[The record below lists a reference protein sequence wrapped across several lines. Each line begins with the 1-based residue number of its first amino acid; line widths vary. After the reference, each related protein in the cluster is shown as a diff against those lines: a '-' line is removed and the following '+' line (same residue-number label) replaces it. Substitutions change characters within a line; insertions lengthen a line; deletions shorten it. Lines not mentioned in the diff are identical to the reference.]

1 MSANAAPERAAQ
13 ADARLEREAIANR
26 KKHWVRCVTACNS
39 KCLFCLDADT
49 PRNVYLPED
58 EVKADLR
65 RGIEELGADKVIISG
80 GEASLHPLFPEF
92 IRYAKEIGYDRVQT
106 VTNGTRL
113 ADLDYYKKCRD
124 AGLGEITYS
133 LHGHTAELHDYLTQT
148 PGAFNKL
155 MKGMIRSIRDPKG
168 PIVNIDVCINKQ
180 NVAVLDKVIEMAI
193 RAGCTEFDLLH
204 VIPQANAYDNREAM
218 FYDVK
223 DHMETL
229 HKVFRLNRHP
239 RFVVWTNR
247 FPVSYLEGMEDLI
260 QDPHKMLD
268 EVNGRRFMVRNY
280 LDTGRKLDCREPER
294 CVHCFIEPFCTT
306 MDRTLEDHRE
316 GRVEVWDAGAA
327 EALSELPVDAETGAM
342 PFGVSRVAVDVDDM
356 AALAELSLP
365 AGMALEARVA
375 TPGPATGLP
384 ADTRLVAS
392 TPAHLDAWVD
402 GPEGPELLVLL
413 DASTAPWLLANR
425 DRVAAALPR
434 LRLHQPTWEHM
445 KEAMERDIRDPVRF
459 FEQLDLP
466 VRTSGLA
473 PCQAPGSTLTPDI
486 KRVSPALYD
495 WETGRIDIRPLAR
508 KHVAEHYRA
517 KSVRCRDCRVND
529 RCDGVHINMI
539 RDQGLRQCRPL
550 MEGAWADEAVRQ
562 LAILHPEPIARV
574 EVGAPLQDPPPS
586 LPGFAMPEAPV
597 TDPLAAVAMK
607 LKKRR
612 EERALARARGE
623 AVPPSNPFG
632 PKQAKAK
639 TPEPA

>member
-1 MSANAAPERAAQ
+1 MTGNPPQSSRDE
-13 ADARLEREAIANR
+13 ARLAREAIANR
-26 KKHWVRCVTACNS
+26 PKHWVRCVTACNS
-39 KCLFCLDADT
+39 RCLFCLDADT
-49 PRNVYLPED
+49 PRNVYLSEE

-113 ADLDYYKKCRD
+113 ADAAFYRQCRD

-148 PGAFNKL
+148 PGAFHKL
-155 MKGMIRSIRDPKG
+155 LKSMIRAIRDPKG

-180 NVAVLDKVIEMAI
+180 NVAVLDRIIEVAI
-193 RAGCTEFDLLH
+193 QAGCTEFDLLH
-204 VIPQANAYDNREAM
+204 VIPQANAYDNRELM

-223 DHMETL
+223 DHMDTL

-280 LDTGRKLDCREPER
+280 LDTGRRLDCREPER

-316 GRVEVWDAGAA
+316 GRVEVWDVGSAK
-327 EALSELPVDAETGAM
+327 ALEDLPLDGQTGAM
-342 PFGVSRVAVDVDDM
+342 PYGVSRVGIEVDDM
-356 AALAELSLP
+356 EALAALTLP
-365 AGMALEARVA
+365 AGLMLEARVSM
-375 TPGPATGLP
+375 PGSAEGVA
-384 ADTRLVAS
+384 ADTRLIA
-392 TPAHLDAWVD
+392 TAPEHLDAWLD
-402 GPEGPELLVLL
+402 GPEGPEIVAVL
-413 DASTAPWLLANR
+413 DARTGPWMLANR
-425 DRVAAALPR
+425 DRVEDALPR
-434 LRLHQPTWEHM
+434 LRIQQPTWEHM
-445 KEAMERDIRDPVRF
+445 KDALRRDMREPAAF
-459 FEQLDLP
+459 FEALALP
-466 VRTSGLA
+466 VRVSGLA
-473 PCQAPGSTLTPDI
+473 PCQAPGTILTPDI
-486 KRVSPALYD
+486 KRVSPTLYD

-508 KHVAEHYRA
+508 KHVSEHYRA
-517 KSVRCRDCRVND
+517 RSVRCRECRVVG

-539 RDQGLRQCRPL
+539 RDQGLAQCRPL
-550 MEGAWADEAVRQ
+550 TDGAWAEEAERQ
-562 LAILHPEPIARV
+562 MTALQPEPRARV
-574 EVGAPLQDPPPS
+574 ERGAPLQAPPPS
-586 LPGFAMPEAPV
+586 LPGFAMPETPV

-612 EERALARARGE
+612 EERARARAKGQT
-623 AVPPSNPFG
+623 VPAANPFG
-632 PKQAKAK
+632 PRSAGASA
-639 TPEPA
+639 PVEGSS

>member
-1 MSANAAPERAAQ
+1 MSATSAAPPRPTSAEAMLA
-13 ADARLEREAIANR
+13 REAIANR
-26 KKHWVRCVTACNS
+26 PKHWVRCVTACNS

-49 PRNVYLPED
+49 PRNVYMPED

-113 ADLDYYKKCRD
+113 ADPDYYKKCRD

-180 NVAVLDKVIEMAI
+180 NVGVLDKVIEMAI

-204 VIPQANAYDNREAM
+204 VIPQANAYDNRELM

-294 CVHCFIEPFCTT
+294 CTHCFIEPFCTT
-306 MDRTLEDHRE
+306 MDRTQEDHRE
-316 GRVEVWDAGAA
+316 DRIEVWDAGDAA
-327 EALSELPVDAETGAM
+327 GISALPLVPETGAM
-342 PFGVSRVAVDVDDM
+342 PFGVSMISVDVADM
-356 AALAELSLP
+356 DALAALGLP
-365 AGMALEARVA
+365 DGLGVEARVA
-375 TPGPATGLP
+375 SPGPVPELGRAL
-384 ADTRLVAS
+384 RLVVDS
-392 TPAHLDAWVD
+392 PAHLDAWVD

-413 DASTAPWLLANR
+413 TTQTAGWLRENR
-425 DRVAAALPR
+425 SRVAAALPR
-434 LRLHQPTWEHM
+434 IRLHQPTWEHV
-445 KEAMERDIRDPVRF
+445 KEALELDIRDPVAF
-459 FEQLDLP
+459 FEAMDLP
-466 VRTSGLA
+466 LRVSGLA
-473 PCQAPGSTLTPDI
+473 ACQAPGSALTPDI
-486 KRVSPALYD
+486 KRVSPTLYD

-508 KHVAEHYRA
+508 KHVGEHYRA
-517 KSVRCRDCRVND
+517 KSVRCRECRVDD

-550 MEGAWADEAVRQ
+550 LDGAWADEAVRQ
-562 LAILHPEPIARV
+562 LQARHPAPLARV
-574 EVGAPLQDPPPS
+574 DVGAPLQAPPPS
-586 LPGFAMPEAPV
+586 LPGFAMPDGPV

-612 EERALARARGE
+612 EERAQARARGE

-632 PKQAKAK
+632 PKQSRSI
-639 TPEPA
+639 PESA

>member
-1 MSANAAPERAAQ
+1 MSATPASPERPSQ
-13 ADARLEREAIANR
+13 AEALLAREAIANR
-26 KKHWVRCVTACNS
+26 PKHWVRCVTACNS

-113 ADLDYYKKCRD
+113 ADPAYYRQCRD

-155 MKGMIRSIRDPKG
+155 MKGMIRSIRDPMG

-180 NVAVLDKVIEMAI
+180 NVGVLDKVIEMAI

-204 VIPQANAYDNREAM
+204 VIPQANAYDNRELM

-316 GRVEVWDAGAA
+316 ARVEVWEARDAGGLAA
-327 EALSELPVDAETGAM
+327 LPLDPETGSM
-342 PFGVSRVAVDVDDM
+342 PFGVRMVGVEVDDM
-356 AALAELSLP
+356 AALAALGLP
-365 AGMALEARVA
+365 DGLGVEARVRA
-375 TPGPATGLP
+375 PGPVP
-384 ADTRLVAS
+384 AMPRPLRLIAD
-392 TPAHLDAWVD
+392 TPAHLEAWLD
-402 GPEGPELLVLL
+402 GPGGPELLVWL
-413 DASTAPWLLANR
+413 TAETGAWLRAHR
-425 DRVAAALPR
+425 ERVAAALPR
-434 LRLHQPTWEHM
+434 LRLHQPTWEHVR
-445 KEAMERDIRDPVRF
+445 EAMARDIRDPVAF
-459 FEQLDLP
+459 FEALDLP
-466 VRTSGLA
+466 IRVSGLA
-473 PCQAPGSTLTPDI
+473 PCQAPGAVLAAGI

-508 KHVAEHYRA
+508 KHVGDHYRA
-517 KSVRCRDCRVND
+517 KSVRCRDCRVQD

-550 MEGAWADEAVRQ
+550 LDGAWADEAERQ
-562 LAILHPEPIARV
+562 LRQLHPEPFARV
-574 EVGAPLQDPPPS
+574 DQGAPLQAPPPS

-597 TDPLAAVAMK
+597 TDPLAAVAMRM
-607 LKKRR
+607 KKRR

-623 AVPPSNPFG
+623 AVPPSNPYG
-632 PKQAKAK
+632 PKQARSG
-639 TPEPA
+639 PETV